1 MSSREQKAKENRNV
15 EFAKRAVKKKASA
28 PTIELPRAINLSG
41 IRPIEFNV
49 LVKQKKVEEKIGS
62 IILAEQTRERE
73 QAAAIEGEIVAIS
86 PLAFTYEDWGAEEK
100 PKIGQWCIFAKYA
113 GMKVKGR
120 DGEEYLLVKDKDLA
134 AVFE

>member
-1 MSSREQKAKENRNV
+1 MSSQETKAKT
-15 EFAKRAVKKKASA
+15 KRAAKKK
-28 PTIELPRAINLSG
+28 PTLISVEIPRPRNLSG
-41 IRPIEFNV
+41 LRPIEFNV

-86 PLAFTYEDWGAEEK
+86 PLAFTYEEWGTEDK